1 LSRTLL
7 ADPDGVYDP
16 ADHNDRLLL
25 GLKGTISEAEL
36 YLIKSRMWGGR
47 LAKAQR
53 SELGIDPPAGYV
65 RRPGGGIVLD
75 QEAQVREVVRLL
87 FAKFEE
93 LGTLH
98 AVLSWLVAQ
107 RIEIGVRELRGPPTV
122 GS

>member
-1 LSRTLL
+1 MRCRGRLL

-53 SELGIDPPAGYV
+53 GELGIDPPAGYV

-75 QEAQVREVVRLL
+75 PDAQVREVIRLV
-87 FAKFEE
+87 FAKFAAISR
-93 LGTLH
+93 GSVN
-98 AVLSWLVAQ
+98 VLICRDPVATK
-107 RIEIGVRELRGPPTV
+107 RHGG
-122 GS
+122 